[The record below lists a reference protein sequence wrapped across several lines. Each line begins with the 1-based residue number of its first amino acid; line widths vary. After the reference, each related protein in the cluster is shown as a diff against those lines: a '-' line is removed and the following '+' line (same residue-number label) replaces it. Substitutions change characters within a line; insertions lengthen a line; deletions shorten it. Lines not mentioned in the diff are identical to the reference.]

1 MRKLTEKERREI
13 NIYSLALELQEDDC
27 DEEMPDRVVCEKY
40 LQMAEEELYGKGPG
54 NGTH

>member
-1 MRKLTEKERREI
+1 MRKLTEEERREI

-27 DEEMPDRVVCEKY
+27 DEEMPDRVVREEY
-40 LQMAEEELYGKGPG
+40 LRMAEEELYGKGPS